1 MATEAAVKV
10 LGSWGASRRKVRLVR
25 RDGRLI
31 VEWYEQGLRREK
43 GWPDAKGNVAI
54 ARTWAKV
61 FAEERV
67 LPRKAPTVMPEPS
80 LTPPPE
86 GAEPQGPRT
95 KPTLVRQPGRPVIR
109 IYGKPFHVEHEGD
122 VFYLV
127 HDQWSL
133 IGSGSSLAAAY
144 KDLLFEASEVAP
156 IYMSTPESQLDA
168 EGSRFAKFLVRLR

>member
-1 MATEAAVKV
+1 MRTRSFERQSAAAMTEGAAVQP
-10 LGSWGASRRKVRLVR
+10 S
-25 RDGRLI
+25 
-31 VEWYEQGLRREK
+31 
-43 GWPDAKGNVAI
+43 
-54 ARTWAKV
+54 
-61 FAEERV
+61 
-67 LPRKAPTVMPEPS
+67 APTVMPEPS

-109 IYGKPFHVEHEGD
+109 IYGEPFHVEHEGD